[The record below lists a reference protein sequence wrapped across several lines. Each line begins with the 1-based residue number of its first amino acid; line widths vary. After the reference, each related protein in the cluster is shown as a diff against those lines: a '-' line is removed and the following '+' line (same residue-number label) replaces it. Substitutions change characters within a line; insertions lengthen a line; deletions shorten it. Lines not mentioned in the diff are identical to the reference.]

1 MNAELSTQMGSISSA
16 ITTFGN
22 TVTKSLS
29 SLMPGASAVSA
40 GITAQEAANNTAE
53 NCVYLDSIGAVGDA
67 FCNPYFITDSSTI
80 EDHPA
85 DIVNKVADLGGF
97 ENDKEEEVPTIKE
110 DSNLAKY
117 IIYCGQRQSPFGM
130 ADQNIASA
138 ITSGT
143 STGNMVGDSLV
154 GATPVVGDFIG
165 ILENS
170 NAIGY
175 YGYISGEA
183 CVVGNSGDG
192 AAVPDWEETKQYQRF
207 VEDQRLA
214 ENMGLVEESSVT
226 AFIKKYNEEHPIDN
240 SYEGIL
246 ARRSGLTKE
255 NVIALLDVAEDIVF
269 LASYNP
275 TNYFP
280 LPADKFEIKETNKL
294 AVGSKYGQNNIKI
307 IAHLPSYYQNEYQQ
321 RNYAI

>member
-1 MNAELSTQMGSISSA
+1 MNAELSTQMGNISSA

-165 ILENS
+165 ILEHKNNS
-170 NAIGY
+170 ASSKLLPKRVSTTQLRNIIKNTAPEPSAVFKIRENNN
-175 YGYISGEA
+175 YGTITT
-183 CVVGNSGDG
+183 
-192 AAVPDWEETKQYQRF
+192 P
-207 VEDQRLA
+207 L
-214 ENMGLVEESSVT
+214 
-226 AFIKKYNEEHPIDN
+226 
-240 SYEGIL
+240 
-246 ARRSGLTKE
+246 
-255 NVIALLDVAEDIVF
+255 
-269 LASYNP
+269 
-275 TNYFP
+275 FP
-280 LPADKFEIKETNKL
+280 
-294 AVGSKYGQNNIKI
+294 NNDSE
-307 IAHLPSYYQNEYQQ
+307 PS
-321 RNYAI
+321 R